1 MFVKQS
7 TYEAADRLVPC
18 SLFVGP
24 LLATDPPTVSLS
36 LILARNSLSL
46 GGVSSTAAYRVD
58 PEVWEAR

>member
-1 MFVKQS
+1 MLVKQS
-7 TYEAADRLVPC
+7 TYEAANRLVPF

-36 LILARNSLSL
+36 LILARNYLRF
-46 GGVSSTAAYRVD
+46 GGVIFTAAYRAD